1 MFSSS
6 CFSLSKHNII
16 VLILKCTCVEF
27 IPSSYHGKIKP
38 KKRKNKKYTNVRKSY
53 STSRKGIGGRKKT
66 EKISKAKT
74 TTLTYFDNLKKK
86 SNKTK
91 AVKTGI
97 MLKVWSPKIS
107 NLRTKLLK

>member
-86 SNKTK
+86 KQQDQGGKNWYYAESLVTK
-91 AVKTGI
+91 N
-97 MLKVWSPKIS
+97 LKSQ
-107 NLRTKLLK
+107 N

>member
-86 SNKTK
+86 QQDQGGKNWYYAESLVTK
-91 AVKTGI
+91 N
-97 MLKVWSPKIS
+97 LKSQ
-107 NLRTKLLK
+107 N